1 MNLKEQVEKCQSC
14 SLRKKINGELIPN
27 FGVGSS
33 NPKIMIIIDNSKDNN
48 LIDGIILE
56 YLNKNLSKYDIQ
68 KSDLYITPLVKCP
81 SKYNKSEFKECS
93 KWIDI
98 EYNHFKPKMV
108 IYLTSH
114 KIDKDFSPISNSI
127 IYNISLHKL
136 ATNSATDRKYSEKIF
151 KTIKETIND

>member
-1 MNLKEQVEKCQSC
+1 
-14 SLRKKINGELIPN
+14 
-27 FGVGSS
+27 
-33 NPKIMIIIDNSKDNN
+33 
-48 LIDGIILE
+48 
-56 YLNKNLSKYDIQ
+56 
-68 KSDLYITPLVKCP
+68 
-81 SKYNKSEFKECS
+81 
-93 KWIDI
+93 
-98 EYNHFKPKMV
+98 MV